1 MIRLHLLRHGIAED
15 AGPATGG
22 RDEPRRL
29 TAEGIERMQ
38 SAARGM
44 VALDLGIDTVLTS
57 PLVRCVQTADIVCAR
72 IGATAREDARLR
84 PGMDLD
90 LLEDVLIEHPDA
102 RSVLVC
108 GHEPDLSTLAGD
120 LTGGAALHM
129 RKGALAVLDV
139 ETLRPQGGRLRAFY
153 EPRLLRMVA
162 ARPPGA

>member
-1 MIRLHLLRHGIAED
+1 MHA
-15 AGPATGG
+15 
-22 RDEPRRL
+22 
-29 TAEGIERMQ
+29 
-38 SAARGM
+38 AARGM
-44 VALDLGIDTVLTS
+44 VALALGIDTVLTS
-57 PLVRCVQTADIVCAR
+57 PLVRCVQTAGIVCAH
-72 IGATAREDARLR
+72 IGATAREDPRLR

-90 LLEDVLIEHPDA
+90 LLQDVLLEHPDA

-139 ETLRPQGGRLRAFY
+139 EALRPRGGRLRAFY

-162 ARPPGA
+162 AGDAGA